1 MATYTKRVQTV
12 LTEQQYRTLSK
23 LSAELDKPLSVLV
36 REAVEDVY
44 FSPADRDRRRAALKT
59 LLALDAPV
67 ADWEEMEDEIV
78 RGATE

>member
-12 LTEQQYRTLSK
+12 LTEQQYRALSK

-44 FSPADRDRRRAALKT
+44 FSPADRDRRHAALKT